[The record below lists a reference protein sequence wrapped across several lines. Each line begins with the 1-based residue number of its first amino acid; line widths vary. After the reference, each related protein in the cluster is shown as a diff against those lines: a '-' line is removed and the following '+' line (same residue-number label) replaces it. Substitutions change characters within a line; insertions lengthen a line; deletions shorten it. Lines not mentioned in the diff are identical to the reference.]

1 MKKWMLLMTA
11 ALAMFAAVNAGAQ
24 QKNRFGDGPDSTN
37 CKLYLDYYQNYYKQN
52 NLDAAF
58 PNWRKALQYC
68 PPTASQNMVGAHGSK
83 LLTRQISKS
92 YKDKEAMKGLVDTL
106 LLLQDL
112 KVQYFPKLKTSA
124 LNAKGQYM
132 VKYCGKDKE
141 YLNKEL
147 LAIMDDLEEKTHTQI
162 LFNALESSI
171 DLFKSGSKDAEEVLG
186 VYEKVMDCIENAPA
200 KDSAARAENNKAKSD
215 MEAIF
220 AQSNVASCDDIIR
233 IFTPKLDDDPENVA
247 LAGNVVKLMNA
258 TEGCFTNDLYLR
270 AVTTLHKNAPSA
282 KTAFGLY
289 RLNSVNGDSEKA
301 IAYLDEA
308 ISLTDND
315 AQAAEYNYELAVYCL
330 QNGSKSKAY
339 AAAGKAA
346 ALGNGYAG
354 KAYMVMG
361 NIWKGTSCGGN
372 EITARAHY
380 WAAADFYSKAAEV
393 DPSLAEEARR
403 QAGSCSAYYP
413 AVADAFMYG
422 ISNGQSYTVSCGGM
436 SKTTTVRLV
445 NR

>member
-132 VKYCGKDKE
+132 VKYRGKEKE

-147 LAIMDDLEEKTHTQI
+147 LAIMDELEEKTHTQI

-171 DLFKSGSKDAEEVLG
+171 DLFKNGSKDAEEVLE
-186 VYEKVMDCIENAPA
+186 VYEKVIDCIENAPA
-200 KDSAARAENNKAKSD
+200 KDSAALAENNKAKSD

-220 AQSNVASCDDIIR
+220 AQSNVASCEDIIR
-233 IFTPKLDDDPENVA
+233 IFTPKMEEDPNNIS

-258 TEGCFTNDLYLR
+258 TDGCFTNDLYMR
-270 AVTTLHKNAPSA
+270 AVTTLHNNAPTA

-289 RLNSVNGDSEKA
+289 RLNAAADNSDKA
-301 IAYLDEA
+301 IAYLEEA
-308 ISLTDND
+308 ISRCEDNET
-315 AQAAEYNYELAVYCL
+315 AAKYNYELAVYCY
-330 QNGSKSKAY
+330 QNSARAKAY

-346 ALGNGYAG
+346 ALGYGYTG
-354 KAYMVMG
+354 KAYLLMG
-361 NIWKGTSCGGN
+361 NIWKSTSCGGT
-372 EITARAHY
+372 EITRYGHY
-380 WAAADFYSKAAEV
+380 WAAQDFYSMARNA
-393 DPSLAEEARR
+393 DPSLASEI
-403 QAGSCSAYYP
+403 SAASSGIGYP
-413 AVADAFMYG
+413 SAADAFMYG
-422 ISNGQSYTVSCGGM
+422 YSNGQSITVSCGGI
-436 SKTTTVRLV
+436 SKSTTVRL
-445 NR
+445 R